1 MLMKMKNLLLILVG
15 LLAVQT
21 GLFAQTTST
30 YKSCNPN
37 TNCFST
43 EIIKAEKNGSCTN
56 YEFKVSYEG
65 NCDHALSHYT
75 VAIPC
80 GNVKNLS
87 NTKNWKQVYGYDPTT
102 QLKGFKIDDIPNFG
116 ETSLHSFIVKFTLCP
131 DGSRCSNNNSCED
144 ELECWSPVVAYKAGK
159 KVYYDTLQNSCQNP
173 HQLTAKL

>member
-1 MLMKMKNLLLILVG
+1 MLMKRRISTLLILVG

-21 GLFAQTTST
+21 GLFAQYTKFTSCG
-30 YKSCNPN
+30 SD

-80 GNVKNLS
+80 GDVKNLT
-87 NTKNWKQVYGYDPTT
+87 NTKGWKQVYGYDPTT
-102 QLKGFKIDDIPNFG
+102 NLKGFKIDDIPNFG
-116 ETSLHSFIVKFTLCP
+116 ET
-131 DGSRCSNNNSCED
+131 
-144 ELECWSPVVAYKAGK
+144 
-159 KVYYDTLQNSCQNP
+159 
-173 HQLTAKL
+173 